1 MKKFFLLMALVLT
14 AGVVQAQNFF
24 DRTRLQTAVKL
35 YSSNEYLIGDQN
47 HGNSNGN
54 WIPSTKTL
62 WWDWAPDIHQIGG
75 GHQQT
80 YFNGDSYKVKLIS
93 KDQLTN
99 DLNGVPLLSK
109 YENFVIRTS
118 NLKKYHNNGAGYGLN
133 TDEEHQ
139 DEPAE
144 SYSISFRNASGNEVT
159 RLNFWKD
166 DVHIAPLR
174 SLCKLVNGS
183 YVPLSESEINSIAS
197 VNLESDSPDG
207 QVTLEEAYFISAYQP
222 YNGEFDYRDKD
233 NKDIGNA
240 YIDPSFLIQ
249 SNNFHITVNSDHT
262 ATLTMSEG
270 GGDLFFSLPYSGIDM
285 SNITYVT
292 IDRSGVDALDRFV
305 FENKKVDLH
314 NKLTQEQAD
323 QNYSIARQVFL
334 SRYNANFNNET
345 ANGYAI
351 TQPSKRA
358 YEVINNIYWKKKGGA
373 TGTMF
378 IQDICF
384 TKNYVQSRTT
394 RQQLDKSLY
403 NNSDCAMVYNTEQ
416 NGSAQ
421 IFGNWDASNNGYY
434 ADLSSYKKMK
444 ISGTP
449 NVSITVRYRTIKN
462 GTGWTE
468 IYAKTDNRGEVNID
482 LIDLRNKD
490 DNAEGFYLN
499 DIFFSYNQT
508 GPYKVNNI
516 ELFDGVGKKV
526 PIFGTEDKD
535 NPNIDDNMYH
545 LWNNDD
551 NYQWQYGTIVRWR
564 DPNFVNNI
572 GTTQNGTDAGVI
584 WGTSTVYPE
593 AYADLTGYKAIR
605 VEGDNGGH
613 VRLVF
618 NMKNNHG
625 GTAVYKELVKDIVDG
640 VAEFDISNYEY
651 FHLNAI
657 KATGG
662 NTTTKVTAIKLIEN
676 EEADYVLYGNGL
688 LGDNA
693 NSAIN
698 DVTAKVIDTRARCNN
713 SQERPIYDE
722 MWLLMPQTGNQ
733 NALYIERT
741 EQFANS
747 TNMIVPSDL
756 DYNTGTSE
764 YFTSTNIELQ
774 DNYSFYAPKEIRA
787 KNAKFTRTFNNAN
800 VVNSIILPFAV
811 NPGVDEKYGFYE
823 TNVTLKSTMNEGK
836 VGILGK
842 QDVNEGDWLLQFTK
856 TTENTKP
863 NTPYLYA
870 VKEVSPES
878 GTVFTGVPENNIVT
892 IPETPDVEVAAHKNM
907 TNNLPNADNPTY
919 DFYLRGVYEGTYME
933 HILFY
938 SAGGTLYRTPFMT
951 VTPFRTIIKSPIP
964 VVANDAEWNAS
975 QSTYFESNTVKVVL
989 AFDPNDESMDINSLV
1004 ADGIFA
1010 EDAPIYN
1017 VAGQRVNTFDKGIYI
1032 VGGKKILVK

>member
-1 MKKFFLLMALVLT
+1 M
-14 AGVVQAQNFF
+14 
-24 DRTRLQTAVKL
+24 
-35 YSSNEYLIGDQN
+35 
-47 HGNSNGN
+47 
-54 WIPSTKTL
+54 
-62 WWDWAPDIHQIGG
+62 
-75 GHQQT
+75 
-80 YFNGDSYKVKLIS
+80 
-93 KDQLTN
+93 
-99 DLNGVPLLSK
+99 
-109 YENFVIRTS
+109 
-118 NLKKYHNNGAGYGLN
+118 
-133 TDEEHQ
+133 
-139 DEPAE
+139 
-144 SYSISFRNASGNEVT
+144 
-159 RLNFWKD
+159 
-166 DVHIAPLR
+166 
-174 SLCKLVNGS
+174 
-183 YVPLSESEINSIAS
+183 
-197 VNLESDSPDG
+197 
-207 QVTLEEAYFISAYQP
+207 
-222 YNGEFDYRDKD
+222 
-233 NKDIGNA
+233 
-240 YIDPSFLIQ
+240 
-249 SNNFHITVNSDHT
+249 
-262 ATLTMSEG
+262 
-270 GGDLFFSLPYSGIDM
+270 
-285 SNITYVT
+285 
-292 IDRSGVDALDRFV
+292 
-305 FENKKVDLH
+305 
-314 NKLTQEQAD
+314 
-323 QNYSIARQVFL
+323 
-334 SRYNANFNNET
+334 
-345 ANGYAI
+345 
-351 TQPSKRA
+351 
-358 YEVINNIYWKKKGGA
+358 
-373 TGTMF
+373 
-378 IQDICF
+378 
-384 TKNYVQSRTT
+384 
-394 RQQLDKSLY
+394 
-403 NNSDCAMVYNTEQ
+403 
-416 NGSAQ
+416 
-421 IFGNWDASNNGYY
+421 
-434 ADLSSYKKMK
+434 
-444 ISGTP
+444 
-449 NVSITVRYRTIKN
+449 
-462 GTGWTE
+462 
-468 IYAKTDNRGEVNID
+468 
-482 LIDLRNKD
+482 
-490 DNAEGFYLN
+490 
-499 DIFFSYNQT
+499 
-508 GPYKVNNI
+508 
-516 ELFDGVGKKV
+516 
-526 PIFGTEDKD
+526 PIFGTNDDKD
-535 NPNIDDNMYH
+535 LNIDNNMYH

-564 DPNFVNNI
+564 DPSFVNHI
-572 GTTQNGTDAGVI
+572 GTTQSGTDSGVF

-605 VEGDNGGH
+605 VEGTDGGH

-618 NMKNNHG
+618 NMKNNHS
-625 GTAVYKELVKDIVDG
+625 GTAVYKQLVKNIVDG

-657 KATGG
+657 KATGNG
-662 NTTTKVTAIKLIEN
+662 SYTTVTSIKLIEN

-688 LGDNA
+688 LGENA

-722 MWLLMPQTGNQ
+722 MWLLMPQTGNH

-747 TNMIVPSDL
+747 TNMIVPSNL
-756 DYNTGTSE
+756 DYNAGTSE

-774 DNYSFYAPKEIRA
+774 DNYPFYAPKEIRA

-938 SAGGTLYRTPFMT
+938 SAAGKLYRTPFMT

-964 VVANDAEWNAS
+964 VVENDAEWNAS

-989 AFDPNDESMDINSLV
+989 AFDPNDESLDINSLV